1 APSGTRFAWNCPR
14 ASRPASFCSS
24 MASSTGSST
33 ARTCGRSWRGSL
45 ITVNINRTTTVGFLS
60 SLKNLF
66 KSKPKSLLPIID
78 VKQRFEL
85 LGPTGQGS
93 MSKVWRARDHHLGR
107 IVCVKLLDKE
117 KTAKF
122 DARFPGLKRPSEG
135 AICVSLRHPNIVQT
149 YEHGLTK

>member
-1 APSGTRFAWNCPR
+1 MGYGLQT
-14 ASRPASFCSS
+14 
-24 MASSTGSST
+24 TDYG
-33 ARTCGRSWRGSL
+33 L
-45 ITVNINRTTTVGFLS
+45 RTTDVGFLS

-66 KSKPKSLLPIID
+66 KAKPKSPLPIID
-78 VKQRFEL
+78 VKQRFDL

-135 AICVSLRHPNIVQT
+135 TICVSLRHPNIVQT
-149 YEHGLTK
+149 YEHGLTKQGGQYLVMELIDGMGLNFLISLEKLIKAA